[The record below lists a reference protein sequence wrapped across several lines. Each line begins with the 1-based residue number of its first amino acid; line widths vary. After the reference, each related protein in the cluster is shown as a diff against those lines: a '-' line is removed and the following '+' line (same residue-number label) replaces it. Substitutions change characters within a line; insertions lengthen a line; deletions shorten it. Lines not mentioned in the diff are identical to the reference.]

1 MKRILF
7 HDSNNLGAESGDI
20 SKEGGRIIPSN
31 ANIQRSPRGLF
42 LIIVYY
48 RDDVTDWLRFA
59 LAVLFPRGFKA
70 DRAKRVNFAASACLD
85 ATKKLSADLSAG
97 YIGFLTGLIA
107 RDSFRLLALRS
118 AFEY

>member
-1 MKRILF
+1 MDETERTKRNVLASVEA
-7 HDSNNLGAESGDI
+7 DSVPRQQQLGGESGDI

-48 RDDVTDWLRFA
+48 RDDVTDRLRFA

-85 ATKKLSADLSAG
+85 ATKNSRPTSRPV
-97 YIGFLTGLIA
+97 I
-107 RDSFRLLALRS
+107 S
-118 AFEY
+118 AF